1 MLGFFTAAYSGL
13 TFLFA
18 CIGIVFIAY
27 KLYQWYRN
35 RHTNN
40 TPPNQDFEAIRTER
54 LQREEAVS
62 QYAIQS
68 NLHLHHNA
76 HQVVALFKEQQA
88 HLEKSITDFDN
99 IIEQAQQSNSGVN
112 SCLKARKYGAGYKGI
127 AVSRGNG

>member
-1 MLGFFTAAYSGL
+1 MLGFFTAVYSGL

-18 CIGIVFIAY
+18 CIGIVFVAY

-40 TPPNQDFEAIRTER
+40 ARPNQDFEAIRTER
-54 LQREEAVS
+54 LQREEVVS

-76 HQVVALFKEQQA
+76 HQVAALFKEQQA
-88 HLEKSITDFDN
+88 HLEKSIT
-99 IIEQAQQSNSGVN
+99 IIPIGCITNLFFS
-112 SCLKARKYGAGYKGI
+112 
-127 AVSRGNG
+127 